1 MLQTIVSFLCHLIHP
16 QPPPP
21 PRRKKHQWA
30 GDTCIIC
37 FGETF
42 LWFFVTIVAL
52 LAGALIVSTPQDVA
66 LMDARRGVKMFSKVQ
81 VPV

>member
-1 MLQTIVSFLCHLIHP
+1 LSL
-16 QPPPP
+16 
-21 PRRKKHQWA
+21 
-30 GDTCIIC
+30 
-37 FGETF
+37 
-42 LWFFVTIVAL
+42 TIVAL

>member
-1 MLQTIVSFLCHLIHP
+1 MIMLQTIVSFYMSLI
-16 QPPPP
+16 PPPP
-21 PRRKKHQWA
+21 PKHQWA
-30 GDTCIIC
+30 GDTCIVC

-42 LWFFVTIVAL
+42 IWFFVTIVAL